1 MTLLFGKSE
10 NNRKIKSDSNE
21 KVKLSKLNKTELLW
35 IIRDQQVEIEEL
47 KDELEKLRSEN
58 SGSNV
63 QEHTED
69 KADEQSTASNS

>member
-1 MTLLFGKSE
+1 MFGKSE

-47 KDELEKLRSEN
+47 KGELEKLRSEN
-58 SGSNV
+58 SGSSV

>member
-1 MTLLFGKSE
+1 MFGKSE

>member
-1 MTLLFGKSE
+1 MLFGKSE